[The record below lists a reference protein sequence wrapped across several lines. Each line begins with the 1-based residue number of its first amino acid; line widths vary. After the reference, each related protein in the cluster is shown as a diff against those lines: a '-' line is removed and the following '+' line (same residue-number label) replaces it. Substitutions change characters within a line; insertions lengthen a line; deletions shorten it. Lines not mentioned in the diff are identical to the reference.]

1 MKIMTEIKYIA
12 SYLQKIIT
20 PLLFISLIF
29 GGINIFVYGG
39 MYDIT
44 SYIIKNISIN
54 QIVFISCYT
63 FFKLYLLSYFSAFC
77 LFTFFLVFFRISF
90 SLKKCLITKRMLS
103 KKYYSN
109 IALFSVIPF
118 LLFTLSFVFEYYRVN
133 SENFNVLLWCV
144 FSGSFIN
151 ILYFIVIINN
161 IDKKYLFYVFIL
173 LPPFSMLGLM
183 ASIPPQI
190 ENTFTSLS
198 YASSSN
204 DILLTTEKEY
214 REIDNIFSQQNI
226 KIRSCIY
233 SNLSNYK
240 IASDNIHIAW
250 DDNEK
255 FIFISQLNKKQRVTA
270 KVNSKEFLLIKNA
283 NNYSKKNFYGY
294 NLEKCQKT

>member
-1 MKIMTEIKYIA
+1 MKIITEIKYIA

-20 PLLFISLIF
+20 PLLFISLTF

-39 MYDIT
+39 MYNIT

-77 LFTFFLVFFRISF
+77 LFTFFLVFFRIYF
-90 SLKKCLITKRMLS
+90 SLKECLITRKMLS
-103 KKYYSN
+103 KKDYSN
-109 IALFSVIPF
+109 LSLFSAIFF
-118 LLFTLSFVFEYYRVN
+118 LLFVLSFVYGKYRLN

-144 FSGSFIN
+144 LSGSFIN
-151 ILYFIVIINN
+151 ISYFIVIINN
-161 IDKKYLFYVFIL
+161 INQKYLFYVFIL
-173 LPPFSMLGLM
+173 LPPFSMVGLM
-183 ASIPPQI
+183 ASVPPQV

-214 REIDNIFSQQNI
+214 REIDSIFSQQNI
-226 KIRSCIY
+226 KIKACVY

-240 IASDNIHIAW
+240 IALDNIHIAW
-250 DDNEK
+250 DDNGK
-255 FIFISQLNKKQRVTA
+255 FIFISQLNEKKRVTA
-270 KVNSKEFLLIKNA
+270 KIHSKEFLLIKNA

-294 NLEKCQKT
+294 SLEKCQKT